1 MAEANLNEEVKNEL
15 NEIDARIEELNAK
28 IRLADDLEELHK
40 DERFIRVMIDG
51 YFGTEA
57 HRVFELLTTPTP
69 LKRDQIENIED
80 KLSAIRNV
88 KQYYQTILI
97 NARTAPEQI
106 EEERQY
112 RLEITARH
120 SLDNAGSEDKGE

>member
-15 NEIDARIEELNAK
+15 QEIDARIEELNAK

-51 YFGTEA
+51 YFGAEA